1 MFLTCKAASLLLDS
15 PALLNHCMYSGLLYT
30 AVRAVVP
37 SHVQEATSH
46 VQEATSHVQEATSH
60 AQEATN
66 GTDSNRAAGMQ
77 GQGPTDSPRA
87 SSNVGGSP
95 QNQRE
100 RDTPPRV
107 DRAYFSAAQSPQP
120 CSSTFQESPRSQEVP
135 SFSTQ
140 TMTSPFNENISPYT
154 SPPLFKVSNSFSASP
169 SCGSTF
175 TSCSNSSSTI
185 SNSNRSPDCVTTGI
199 KRERSVTPTLRCTT
213 LYTPPPTPST
223 MQYTSPHHITP
234 PPNITPSFTTP
245 PPNLTTN
252 FTTPPPNVGDLVF
265 NTALDYFQGKRRK
278 VEEN

>member
-46 VQEATSHVQEATSH
+46 VQEAT
-60 AQEATN
+60 N
-66 GTDSNRAAGMQ
+66 GTDSHRAAGMQ

-87 SSNVGGSP
+87 SSNFGGSP
-95 QNQRE
+95 KNQRE

-107 DRAYFSAAQSPQP
+107 DRAYFSAAQRPQP

-169 SCGSTF
+169 F

-223 MQYTSPHHITP
+223 MQYTSPHHSNP